1 LLQIDPREDFTP
13 YLDEKIFIQ
22 QLYNEF
28 GRSDARVESEGIEE
42 KEQQHAEEEKEKE
55 QQADA
60 GEEKAADAEGE
71 EEEEKKEGGEL
82 EEQKEDFGD
91 SVTSEVG
98 KFAFNLHKNSGFG
111 EAEANDLCAP
121 SNEEDKY
128 SATTP
133 RSVSFREVVHLLRQQ
148 MENNMTRKAEM
159 SYQVKYFANM
169 PFNAEE
175 VP

>member
-1 LLQIDPREDFTP
+1 MLQIDPREDFTP

-22 QLYNEF
+22 QLYDEF
-28 GRSDARVESEGIEE
+28 GTSDARVESEGIEE
-42 KEQQHAEEEKEKE
+42 KEKEQQQAEEEKGKE

-60 GEEKAADAEGE
+60 EEEKAADAE

-91 SVTSEVG
+91 SIITSEVG
-98 KFAFNLHKNSGFG
+98 KFASNLQKISGFG
-111 EAEANDLCAP
+111 EAEANDLCAS
-121 SNEEDKY
+121 SNEEDKC

-133 RSVSFREVVHLLRQQ
+133 KSVSFREVVHLLRQQ
-148 MENNMTRKAEM
+148 MENNMTTKAEM

-169 PFNAEE
+169 PFNAE
-175 VP
+175 

>member
-28 GRSDARVESEGIEE
+28 GRSDACVESEGIEE

-91 SVTSEVG
+91 SIITSEVG
-98 KFAFNLHKNSGFG
+98 KFASNLQKISGFG
-111 EAEANDLCAP
+111 EAEANDLCAS
-121 SNEEDKY
+121 SNEEDKC

-133 RSVSFREVVHLLRQQ
+133 KSVSFREVVHLLRQQ
-148 MENNMTRKAEM
+148 MENNMTTKAEM

-169 PFNAEE
+169 PFNAE
-175 VP
+175 